1 MKLPYYDFRQ
11 VNEPYFEAYLAATRR
26 VLESGRYILGPE
38 VDAFEAEYAAYVGTK
53 HCIGTGNGLD
63 ALVLIL
69 EGYKVLGRLNP
80 GDEVIVPGNTYIA
93 SILAVSRA
101 GLTPVPVEPDEE
113 TFNLDPERIAAAVTP
128 RTRAV
133 MPVHLYGQCADMTR
147 INAVAREFGLLV
159 VEDAAQSHGATH
171 RGVKSGALGDAAGHS
186 FYPGKNL
193 GAIGDAGA
201 VTTDDAKLAA
211 AVRALRNYGSEQKY
225 HNRYKGCNSRLDELQ
240 AAFLRVRL
248 PHLDGENAARV
259 QVAERYLAGIDN
271 PALKLPRIG
280 DGNQHVWHI
289 FAIRCARRDEL
300 QAYLAE
306 QGIGSVIHYPVP
318 PHRQPAYEEWSH
330 LSLPLSERIHREELS
345 LPIGPTLSKEEA
357 MTVVECLRNYSEKSC

>member
-1 MKLPYYDFRQ
+1 VKLPYYDFRQ

-38 VDAFEAEYAAYVGTK
+38 VEAFEAEYAAYVGTK

-128 RTRAV
+128 RTRAIL
-133 MPVHLYGQCADMTR
+133 PVHLYGQCADMTR

-159 VEDAAQSHGATH
+159 VEDAAQSQGATH
-171 RGVKSGALGDAAGHS
+171 RGVTSGALGDAAGHS

-201 VTTDDAKLAA
+201 VTTDDAELAT

-248 PHLDGENAARV
+248 PHLDGENDARRR
-259 QVAERYLAGIDN
+259 VAERYLAGIDN

-280 DGNQHVWHI
+280 DGNQHAWHI
-289 FAIRCARRDEL
+289 FAIRCAHRDEL

-306 QGIGSVIHYPVP
+306 RGIGSVIHYPVP
-318 PHRQPAYEEWSH
+318 PHRQPAYAEWSH
-330 LSLPLSERIHREELS
+330 LSLPISERIHREELS
-345 LPIGPTLSKEEA
+345 LPIGPTLSEEKA
-357 MTVVECLRNYSEKSC
+357 TTVVECLRNYSKKPC